1 MKTLTII
8 FALATVIFTPALGA
22 QVGMKWECFSLSD
35 SFGTDR
41 PIVTASVDAMEW
53 NYGSSGKWK
62 TGVIEANGIVKDA
75 QYSQKGLTH
84 AWHFDFA
91 EDDGRSESAF
101 DIDPSNYGRY
111 YDFTANYTTD
121 PESGGRE
128 TKSSFSTKCKRTK

>member
-62 TGVIEANGIVKDA
+62 RGVIEANGIVRDA
-75 QYSQKGLTH
+75 DYWQEGLKH
-84 AWHFDFA
+84 KWYFDFA
-91 EDDGRSESAF
+91 ESGESRSLFA
-101 DIDPSNYGRY
+101 IDPSNYGDF
-111 YDFTANYTTD
+111 YDFRAGYTVN
-121 PESGGRE
+121 PESGRRE
-128 TKSSFSTKCKRTK
+128 TKPSFSTKCKRTK